1 MGNTEYEE
9 KKEKIYSFIKS
20 DLYKP
25 MKVKELAVLLCV
37 PRAEKEEFKEM
48 TDKLISEGKLI
59 TDGKGRL
66 KLAGEDTATG
76 IFMGTAKGFGFV
88 RIEGKDEDIFIPAS
102 YTNGAHDK
110 DKVLVKISEST
121 GPSKRSREGVIISV
135 LERNSDNVVGTFQR
149 TKTYGFVIPDNAKF
163 GGDIYIP
170 HGFTKG
176 AVTGHKV
183 EVEITDFGGNGRN
196 AEGHVTDILGHIDD
210 PRTDI
215 ISVIR
220 AYGIPMD
227 FPEGVINQL
236 TSIPDEINPE
246 DIPGRLDLRGVQTV
260 TIDSET
266 AKDLDDAITLSKNGD
281 IYQLGVHIADVTN
294 YVTENSPLDKEALK
308 RGTSNYLVDS
318 VIPML
323 PHELSNGIC
332 SLNQG
337 TDRLALSCI
346 MDINGKGEVVGHQ
359 IAETVINVDRRMTY
373 TNVQKVIDVFDA
385 CDSYAAYQELLKK
398 VQCTELTQKQL
409 DDYTEYCRIENAYLH
424 PENSTVLDKHAIVS
438 ELNTRVYTEE
448 DYRNAGESYR
458 AAIDAF
464 TELYGDKLI
473 EAGLGDRLAVFY
485 TYRDFADMFVMSR
498 SLSEILRARR
508 HKRGS
513 IDFDI
518 PECNIIVNDKG
529 EPIDIRP
536 YDRNRATK
544 IIEDFMLIANET
556 VAEDYFW
563 QELPFVYRTHDT
575 PDSDKINKLVVFINN
590 FGYSLKLTQDEIHP
604 KEFQKLLEKIEGT
617 DEEAL
622 ISRLTLR
629 SMKQA
634 KYTVE
639 CDGHF
644 GLAAKYYC
652 HFTSPIRRYP
662 DLQIHRIIKENLN
675 GRLTDKR
682 IAHYNGIL
690 NEVAFQSS
698 KCERRADE
706 AEREVQKL
714 KKVEFMEPHIGEY
727 FEGVISGVTSSGLYI
742 ELPSTVEGCVK
753 IDKIEDDFYYFD
765 DQHYMLVGTRTN
777 RVLKLGERVRVK
789 LIEADKMTRT
799 IEFAL
804 ADEENE
810 VVSATE

>member
-1 MGNTEYEE
+1 MNNTEYEE

-37 PRAEKEEFKEM
+37 PRAEKEEFKEL
-48 TDKLISEGKLI
+48 TDKLISDGKLI
-59 TDGKGRL
+59 TDSKGRL
-66 KLAGEDTATG
+66 KLAGEDTVAG

-88 RIEGKDEDIFIPAS
+88 RIENQNEDIFIPAD

-110 DKVLVKISEST
+110 DKVLVKISESSN
-121 GPSKRSREGVIISV
+121 PAKRSREGVVISV
-135 LERNSDNVVGTFQR
+135 LERNSTNIVGTFQR

-163 GGDIYIP
+163 GGDVYIP

-183 EVEITDFGGNGRN
+183 EVEITDFGGAGRN
-196 AEGHVTDILGHIDD
+196 AEGHVVDIIGHIDD

-215 ISVIR
+215 VSVIR
-220 AYGIPMD
+220 AYGIPLD

-236 TSIPDEINPE
+236 SSIPSEINPD
-246 DIPGRLDLRGVQTV
+246 DIPGRLDLRDVQTV

-346 MDINGKGEVVGHQ
+346 MDINQKGEVVGHQ

-373 TNVQKVIDVFDA
+373 TNVQKVVDVFDA
-385 CDSYAAYQELLKK
+385 CENYAAYLELLKK
-398 VQCTELTQKQL
+398 VKSAELSQ
-409 DDYTEYCRIENAYLH
+409 DIIDGYTEYCRIEHAFLH
-424 PENSTVLDKHAIVS
+424 PEDATVLDKHAHVS
-438 ELNTRVYTEE
+438 EINTKVYTEA
-448 DYRNAGESYR
+448 DYNKAKKDY
-458 AAIDAF
+458 ADAIKAF
-464 TELYGDKLI
+464 TELYGEKMVCPEIGDKI
-473 EAGLGDRLAVFY
+473 AVFY
-485 TYRDFADMFVMSR
+485 SYRDFADMFVMSR

-518 PECNIIVNDKG
+518 PECNIVVNDKG

-575 PDSDKINKLVVFINN
+575 PDTDKINKLLVFINN
-590 FGYSLKLTQDEIHP
+590 FGYSIKLTQDEVHP

-622 ISRLTLR
+622 ITRLTLR

-675 GRLTDKR
+675 GKLTDKR
-682 IAHYNGIL
+682 ISHYNSIL
-690 NEVAFQSS
+690 SEVSFQSS

-714 KKVEFMEPHIGEY
+714 KKVEFMEPHIGEV
-727 FEGVISGVTSSGLYI
+727 FEGVISGVNSSGLYI
-742 ELPSTVEGCVK
+742 ELPTTVEGNVK
-753 IDKIEDDFYYFD
+753 IEKIEDDFYIFD
-765 DQHYMLVGTRTN
+765 DQHYMLVGSRTHKE
-777 RVLKLGERVRVK
+777 LKLGERIKVK
-789 LIEADKMTRT
+789 LIAVDKLTRS
-799 IEFAL
+799 IEFIPV
-804 ADEENE
+804 DD
-810 VVSATE
+810 TDD